1 MFSTTFHVISRK
13 FWLLFGQRLSVCR
26 CTLYSCRVC
35 PALIFN
41 TEWMWRC
48 LRGFWHDFYFIVFVA
63 CECLVSWSHSRS
75 ESFWPNP
82 DRNNFGRIRSQTGL
96 SRIKWNLFSFQTE
109 LESVKFFWGDWK
121 IFGKILTR
129 IRTSWTIDFLEM
141 RLIWLC
147 AFVNISVC
155 IGYSIS
161 VAKLSFFW
169 SALAPAVKVRIFL
182 FN

>member
-82 DRNNFGRIRSQTGL
+82 DRNHFGRIRSQTGL

-109 LESVKFFWGDWK
+109 LESVKFFWGGLK
-121 IFGKILTR
+121 N
-129 IRTSWTIDFLEM
+129 
-141 RLIWLC
+141 IWLDPNPDSDVMNYWLSRN
-147 AFVNISVC
+147 AIDLALC
-155 IGYSIS
+155 IREYFSLHWLLHQCF
-161 VAKLSFFW
+161 KTEL
-169 SALAPAVKVRIFL
+169 FL
-182 FN
+182 IGSGARCKSTNFPV